1 LKTSGVELAC
11 QVLISPLAN
20 ATTMLPSGSK
30 EESKIPVTAEEMS
43 GSGLDTPFNR
53 IALIILCDEDLLV
66 SGLKEHR

>member
-1 LKTSGVELAC
+1 
-11 QVLISPLAN
+11 
-20 ATTMLPSGSK
+20 MLPSGSK
-30 EESKIPVTAEEMS
+30 EESKIPVTAEEIS